1 MKLVLLLLLLP
12 FTLTAQNKQAVTF
25 VKSLDSLQRTK
36 TLRPFEDINRY
47 YWHFLPAATTP
58 RNGIGVKELD
68 SAQKIKFYEML
79 KEFLSDQ
86 GVKRT
91 QEIMSYEYLLKELQ
105 PNNPSRIPENYFIAI
120 YGDPATDNNWGWK
133 FSGHHV
139 ALNFTIV
146 NNKLAFAPFFF
157 GVFPAVVEEGKKKGN
172 RIIKDEEDLGLQL
185 INSLSNEQKE
195 KAVFQT
201 QPFYDIVTS
210 NVIQTGPL
218 TEVGIAAVDLT
229 MEQKVILN
237 KIIVSY
243 LSSMTERIAKIR
255 MERVVREDMDKI
267 RFGWAGSFEL
277 AVAHYYRIQGKTFLI
292 EFDNIQGNHIHTV
305 WRDFNGDFG
314 LDLLRE
320 HYQNVKH
327 KH

>member
-1 MKLVLLLLLLP
+1 MKPGLLLLLLP
-12 FTLTAQNKQAVTF
+12 FSLKAQYTQTVNF
-25 VKSLDSLQRTK
+25 VNSLDSLQK
-36 TLRPFEDINRY
+36 TITLHPFEDINRY
-47 YWHFLPAATTP
+47 DWHFLPATIMP
-58 RNGIGVKELD
+58 RNGIAVKELD
-68 SAQKIKFYEML
+68 SSQKVLFYEML

-86 GVKRT
+86 GVSRT

-105 PNNPSRIPENYFIAI
+105 PNNPTRIPENYFIAI
-120 YGDPATDNNWGWK
+120 YGEPATDKNWGWK

-146 NNKLAFAPFFF
+146 NNQVAFAPFFF
-157 GVFPAVVEEGKKKGN
+157 GVAPAVVKEGKQKGN

-185 INSLSNEQKE
+185 INSLSIEQKK

-201 QPFYDIVTS
+201 EPFYDIVTTNS
-210 NVIQTGPL
+210 VQTGPL
-218 TEVGIAAVDLT
+218 TEAGISALELT
-229 MEQKVILN
+229 NEQKVILN
-237 KIIVSY
+237 KIIVAY
-243 LSSMTERIAKIR
+243 LSSMPEQTAKMR
-255 MERVVREDMDKI
+255 MERVVKEDMDKI
-267 RFGWAGSFEL
+267 KFGWAGGFEQTF
-277 AVAHYYRIQGKTFLI
+277 AHYYRIQGMTFLI

-320 HYQNVKH
+320 HYQNVNH

>member
-1 MKLVLLLLLLP
+1 MKLALLLLLLP
-12 FTLTAQNKQAVTF
+12 FSLTAQYKHTVTF
-25 VKSLDSLQRTK
+25 VNSLDSLQRTI

-47 YWHFLPAATTP
+47 DWHFLPPTIMP
-58 RNGIGVKELD
+58 RNGIAVKELD
-68 SAQKIKFYEML
+68 SSQKIKFYEML

-86 GVKRT
+86 GVRRT

-105 PNNPSRIPENYFIAI
+105 PNNPTRIPENYFIAI
-120 YGDPATDNNWGWK
+120 YGDPATNKNWGWK

-146 NNKLAFAPFFF
+146 NNQLAFAPFFF
-157 GVFPAVVEEGKKKGN
+157 GVAPAIVKEGKKKGN

-185 INSLSNEQKE
+185 INSLSIEQKR

-201 QPFYDIVTS
+201 EPFYDIVTANS
-210 NVIQTGPL
+210 VQTGPL
-218 TEVGIAAVDLT
+218 TEVGIAAEDLT

-237 KIIVSY
+237 KIIVAY
-243 LSSMTERIAKIR
+243 LSSMPEQRAKIR
-255 MERVVREDMDKI
+255 MDRVVKEDMDKI
-267 RFGWAGSFEL
+267 KFGWAGSFEL
-277 AVAHYYRIQGKTFLI
+277 TVAHYYRIQGKTFMI

-314 LDLLRE
+314 FDLLRE